1 LHLAIFEQLNKIST
15 FYLMKQLRLFHPM
28 KLVVGLLTGCA
39 FPQGKRNNEQQYSL
53 PVKAEGLLQNAQVQG
68 AQ

>member
-1 LHLAIFEQLNKIST
+1 
-15 FYLMKQLRLFHPM
+15 M
-28 KLVVGLLTGCA
+28 KLVMGLFTGCA
-39 FPQGKRNNEQQYSL
+39 FQQGKRNNEQQYSL